1 MNDNHNSGP
10 LKAHKSESPQFS
22 FSRLLNELPDWW
34 AFRIWRPWLLPT
46 SLKLIST
53 FANTKVGP
61 TKRSSLSSLLAI
73 SIAHFPNNFTQRSG
87 VYIAFSR
94 KLFRAGLNSAVDW
107 NFLNRKCE
115 KQVLGE
121 KLIRL
126 KSLLH
131 YFLANYL
138 LIIGN
143 DFFIDFYWSF
153 MFIIIF

>member
-115 KQVLGE
+115 KHVLGE

-131 YFLANYL
+131 YFSANYL
-138 LIIGN
+138 LIKGN
-143 DFFIDFYWSF
+143 DFFSL
-153 MFIIIF
+153 IFTEVSCT

>member
-131 YFLANYL
+131 YFLANY
-138 LIIGN
+138 
-143 DFFIDFYWSF
+143 YWL
-153 MFIIIF
+153 